1 MTVSE
6 TTIKRS
12 KPGKNLTK
20 LCPGVKDNDQSIY
33 VNPEV
38 IFQRLIVLI
47 EQMEDMTCSFKC
59 VCVCV
64 CVCLNLST
72 CWFLPAVWR
81 LWHTWEVRINDLLLR
96 LFLGAFAKFHHLYF
110 WIYHISPPK
119 TKTPTGEKTDDI
131 ILALEKMIY
140 VDIGYKSAQLQKP
153 TVTERC

>member
-38 IFQRLIVLI
+38 IFQRLIVLM

-64 CVCLNLST
+64 FVFKLIYLLVSSGCMTSVT
-72 CWFLPAVWR
+72 Y
-81 LWHTWEVRINDLLLR
+81 VRSSDQRSFVEII
-96 LFLGAFAKFHHLYF
+96 LGAFAKFHHLYF

-153 TVTERC
+153 TVTERR